1 MAKFLQNEKVL
12 AFHGP
17 LIYEAKIQKVAESE
31 TSTKYL
37 IHYHGWNKNWDEWVP
52 DARILKYTESNLER
66 KRELIKAHDAT
77 QKAKKQQILNNKKAV
92 MASATQISSASSN
105 STIEPSA
112 KVAKSDIQ
120 SSTGSST
127 EAELASNCFIFL
139 LPFLVAML
147 EFPDSRTASL
157 DVSDF

>member
-1 MAKFLQNEKVL
+1 MTKFVQNEKVL

-52 DARILKYTESNLER
+52 DARILKYTESHLER

-77 QKAKKQQILNNKKAV
+77 QKAKKHCVFSYGIWLQTYYPQIYHCGV
-92 MASATQISSASSN
+92 RSQ
-105 STIEPSA
+105 
-112 KVAKSDIQ
+112 
-120 SSTGSST
+120 
-127 EAELASNCFIFL
+127 F
-139 LPFLVAML
+139 
-147 EFPDSRTASL
+147 
-157 DVSDF
+157 